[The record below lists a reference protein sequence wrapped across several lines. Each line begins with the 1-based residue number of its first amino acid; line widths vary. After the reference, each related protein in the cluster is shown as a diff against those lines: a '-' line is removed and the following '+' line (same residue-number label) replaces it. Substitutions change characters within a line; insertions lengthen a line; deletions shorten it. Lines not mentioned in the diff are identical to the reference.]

1 MGCCNSRQA
10 TLLELEYLKN
20 QMKKENDQLEKE
32 RDLLKSQHEDRPDE
46 EKELVNDLQ
55 VMHYDLESELK
66 ELKDLMTEFLLIPE
80 AKDHTFVTIK
90 SIVERVTSI
99 QAELEEQTE
108 RFRDMVCKRK
118 DLQKEHKNLEM
129 KIIQAEVQITELK
142 SACSKHEW
150 TLKEKGGFDDNKQR
164 EFERQKTRIIE
175 NLKNDNPGCETEP
188 KDEIVLIEEKQE
200 LDTLVSLSEIEI
212 AKEIKE
218 LENELEII
226 AEQVK
231 EQDLNESEIQQM
243 ANYIRSLQNKLK
255 ITEKNANFR
264 EQIVLSEE
272 KIRELK
278 KEKKELK
285 AEMLGL
291 KKTNTSASVD
301 IYSKIMVLND
311 MLNAT
316 SVYSEFKFKT
326 CNDSLIMDVE
336 ETLRKAKTTGK
347 KRK

>member
-1 MGCCNSRQA
+1 
-10 TLLELEYLKN
+10 
-20 QMKKENDQLEKE
+20 
-32 RDLLKSQHEDRPDE
+32 
-46 EKELVNDLQ
+46 
-55 VMHYDLESELK
+55 
-66 ELKDLMTEFLLIPE
+66 
-80 AKDHTFVTIK
+80 
-90 SIVERVTSI
+90 
-99 QAELEEQTE
+99 
-108 RFRDMVCKRK
+108 
-118 DLQKEHKNLEM
+118 M